1 MYNVELRSQRSQT
14 NQSKRKE
21 GCGLKYR
28 VVSILKDNRPRFL
41 IISDIE
47 EIEILPS
54 KYLKHLDQINASPN
68 TVKSAAFA
76 LSYYYN
82 YLQEQKIGLDE
93 ITLLSYS
100 EQNKHFIDFL
110 YWVKSGK
117 HTEHNTQTSNKTC
130 NMYLGAVFRYYQFLV
145 LEDVLPM
152 LKVLRVKKV
161 SYFDSMGVNHQN
173 AVNSFKGFFKEE
185 EPNMDRFQFD
195 KSRINAS
202 SPVKS
207 LSFINI
213 YEKENRWYLQLYA
226 KYLVGISDLSLSN
239 IRNTISFISQFL
251 KYLDGQSKKVTELEM
266 QDIADYVSVF
276 RWSRKCP
283 VGNERKRND
292 KIKEARC
299 IGR

>member
-1 MYNVELRSQRSQT
+1 M
-14 NQSKRKE
+14 
-21 GCGLKYR
+21 KYR

-82 YLQEQKIGLDE
+82 YLQEQTIGLDE
-93 ITLLSYS
+93 IILRSYS

-130 NMYLGAVFRYYQFLV
+130 NMYLGAVFRYYQFLA

-185 EPNMDRFQFD
+185 EPNLEEITSEEIQEL
-195 KSRINAS
+195 INACTNDRDRLLIAMMAETGLRLGKFWES
-202 SPVKS
+202 IIPKI
-207 LSFINI
+207 LIL
-213 YEKENRWYLQLYA
+213 KE
-226 KYLVGISDLSLSN
+226 
-239 IRNTISFISQFL
+239 
-251 KYLDGQSKKVTELEM
+251 
-266 QDIADYVSVF
+266 
-276 RWSRKCP
+276 
-283 VGNERKRND
+283 
-292 KIKEARC
+292 
-299 IGR
+299 GRFG

>member
-1 MYNVELRSQRSQT
+1 M
-14 NQSKRKE
+14 
-21 GCGLKYR
+21 KYR
-28 VVSILKDNRPRFL
+28 VVSVLKDNRPRFL

-82 YLQEQKIGLDE
+82 FLQEQTIGLDE

-130 NMYLGAVFRYYQFLV
+130 NMYLGAVFRYYQFLA

-152 LKVLRVKKV
+152 LKVLRCGIWIRGQKCINGLVI
-161 SYFDSMGVNHQN
+161 Q
-173 AVNSFKGFFKEE
+173 AVEMKMELMSILQKQGNPITGFRTV
-185 EPNMDRFQFD
+185 P
-195 KSRINAS
+195 IW
-202 SPVKS
+202 
-207 LSFINI
+207 I
-213 YEKENRWYLQLYA
+213 
-226 KYLVGISDLSLSN
+226 
-239 IRNTISFISQFL
+239 
-251 KYLDGQSKKVTELEM
+251 
-266 QDIADYVSVF
+266 
-276 RWSRKCP
+276 
-283 VGNERKRND
+283 
-292 KIKEARC
+292 
-299 IGR
+299 

>member
-117 HTEHNTQTSNKTC
+117 HTEHNTQTSNKT
-130 NMYLGAVFRYYQFLV
+130 F
-145 LEDVLPM
+145 E
-152 LKVLRVKKV
+152 
-161 SYFDSMGVNHQN
+161 
-173 AVNSFKGFFKEE
+173 
-185 EPNMDRFQFD
+185 
-195 KSRINAS
+195 
-202 SPVKS
+202 
-207 LSFINI
+207 
-213 YEKENRWYLQLYA
+213 
-226 KYLVGISDLSLSN
+226 SD
-239 IRNTISFISQFL
+239 
-251 KYLDGQSKKVTELEM
+251 
-266 QDIADYVSVF
+266 
-276 RWSRKCP
+276 
-283 VGNERKRND
+283 
-292 KIKEARC
+292 
-299 IGR
+299 